1 MSADAFASRVLD
13 AMADAVVTGT
23 FDGVVTTWTAAAER
37 MFGWTA
43 AQVIGHPLP
52 GVPDTV
58 AAADYAAALTRVQA
72 GEIVELAGRGA
83 RADGTVLD
91 LWVVFIPLARV
102 EGELDGWLAVVRDA
116 TRERAVQ
123 RDLRRRVELVG
134 RLASVIA
141 GLNSDLDLRTVL
153 QRISASGVQLL
164 AGDGAAYML
173 PDGTDLEVVAVSGL
187 PAEITGERIDL
198 ATSAVATLLESGR
211 ASMAFDNADYPNA
224 SSPTIHR
231 NNASLPRFAVARTT
245 LDGQLSG
252 ALYVFFT
259 DAERGVSP
267 AELGVLE
274 LLADAAGAA
283 LANAR
288 AYDRLERQ
296 RAHERAVIDATA
308 DGMAVLDANGQIT
321 HWNPAAARITGL
333 SPAQAMSSALPFPV
347 AEPGIVLHHELSD
360 GVWLEILTAR
370 IGDTG
375 ETVVDFRD
383 VTRANLVEQTKDL
396 FLAITSH
403 ELRTPITVVQGYAST
418 LLTHWEQLAD
428 DERRESVERIYERT
442 KSLAALVEQL
452 LLGSRAGLLVP
463 SRVGVPFDLAGM
475 LHTAVAGFAAVT
487 GRHQLVVDV
496 SPDLPL
502 ALGDPSSIEIVIGQL
517 LENAVKYSPEGG
529 QVTVRARRDGAEL
542 VVTVSDRGIGIP
554 AGEYSRIFERFHQ
567 VGGERRRFGGV
578 GLGLYIVQRLLEAQ
592 GGAVRAYPRDGGGTS
607 LDVVLPVAAAAE
619 QRDKLSE

>member
-43 AQVIGHPLP
+43 EQVVGNPLL
-52 GVPDTV
+52 GVPDDA
-58 AAADYAAALTRVQA
+58 AAADYAAALTRVRA
-72 GEIVELAGRGA
+72 GDVVEMAARGA
-83 RADGTVLD
+83 RTDGTVLD

-102 EGELDGWLAVVRDA
+102 QGERDGWLAVVRDA
-116 TRERAVQ
+116 TRERAIQ

-164 AGDGAAYML
+164 AGDGAAYLL
-173 PDGTDLEVVAVSGL
+173 PDGGELEVVAVSGL
-187 PAEITGERIDL
+187 PADVTGERIEL
-198 ATSAVATLLESGR
+198 ATSAVATLIDIGR
-211 ASMAFDNADYPNA
+211 DSMAFDNADYPNT

-231 NNASLPRFAVARTT
+231 HNAGLPRFAVARTT
-245 LDGQLSG
+245 LDGELSG
-252 ALYVFFT
+252 VLYVFFT
-259 DAERGVSP
+259 DADRVVSP

-274 LLADAAGAA
+274 LLAEAAGAA

-308 DGMAVLDANGQIT
+308 DGMAVLSADGRIT
-321 HWNPAAARITGL
+321 HWNQAAVRITGL
-333 SPAQAMSSALPFPV
+333 SPAEALAGALPFPV
-347 AEPGIVLHHELSD
+347 AEPGVVLHHELAD

-370 IGDTG
+370 VDDTG

-396 FLAITSH
+396 FLAIASH

-418 LLTHWEQLAD
+418 LLTHWEHLAD

-463 SRVGVPFDLAGM
+463 SQAGIPFDLAGV
-475 LHTAVAGFAAVT
+475 LHTAVAGFAAVSD
-487 GRHQLVVDV
+487 RHELVLDV
-496 SPDLPL
+496 ALDLPL
-502 ALGDPSSIEIVIGQL
+502 ALGDPSSVEIIVGQL
-517 LENAVKYSPEGG
+517 MENAVKYSPLGG
-529 QVTVRARRDGAEL
+529 EVVVQARGGDS
-542 VVTVSDRGIGIP
+542 VVVLTVSDRGIGIP
-554 AGEYSRIFERFHQ
+554 AEEYSRIFERFHQ

-578 GLGLYIVQRLLEAQ
+578 GLGLYIVQKLLDAQ
-592 GGAVRAYPRDGGGTS
+592 GGAVRAYPRDGGGTT
-607 LDVVLPVAAAAE
+607 LEVVLPAADPHTPFDA
-619 QRDKLSE
+619 LSG